1 MGWNLNNFNL
11 DRQIYLLW
19 KEAIQDF
26 SNLTPILGKINYRR
40 ALSVFESI
48 LNSKLYVEKISNK
61 SIFISD
67 NIEEVSAGYDSIWVT
82 SMNSSCWPKPI
93 SFNPMIPIQLQM
105 DLNLPNSSPEMA
117 LSYSKSLMKRIEN
130 SANEVIYSYSR
141 TDMDNVYSS
150 SPLID
155 KYCILKSNKYPNF
168 INYYKKKP
176 NAIEKVIDNPPRYK
190 KRRIKGAINIIN
202 YQSKFPL
209 IAFLIGQLS
218 CEYIKPL
225 SKGISSSDRGIITH
239 RALELIYSGIKRF
252 SGFKPRDNYIRECII
267 KSLDGFFGK
276 TSTSLRILYDLEY
289 NRIKAIADLLLIT
302 DANRSDFSI
311 QSVEEDNSL
320 MLSGVAI
327 NCRSDRIDKLDDG
340 KHIIIDYKTGA
351 SSNINS
357 WFKDRPHDI
366 QLPLYA
372 LIDRERVDAL
382 INVNLKPNDI
392 QYKGISKKE
401 IDIPNIKK
409 ILTNDEWDLV
419 VSSWEDNINLL
430 VNEFV
435 NGDTRINSD
444 EINTIDDY
452 YLPLVR
458 FSQNYHE

>member
-1 MGWNLNNFNL
+1 M
-11 DRQIYLLW
+11 
-19 KEAIQDF
+19 
-26 SNLTPILGKINYRR
+26 
-40 ALSVFESI
+40 
-48 LNSKLYVEKISNK
+48 
-61 SIFISD
+61 
-67 NIEEVSAGYDSIWVT
+67 
-82 SMNSSCWPKPI
+82 
-93 SFNPMIPIQLQM
+93 
-105 DLNLPNSSPEMA
+105 
-117 LSYSKSLMKRIEN
+117 
-130 SANEVIYSYSR
+130 
-141 TDMDNVYSS
+141 
-150 SPLID
+150 
-155 KYCILKSNKYPNF
+155 
-168 INYYKKKP
+168 
-176 NAIEKVIDNPPRYK
+176 
-190 KRRIKGAINIIN
+190 
-202 YQSKFPL
+202 
-209 IAFLIGQLS
+209 
-218 CEYIKPL
+218 
-225 SKGISSSDRGIITH
+225 
-239 RALELIYSGIKRF
+239 
-252 SGFKPRDNYIRECII
+252 
-267 KSLDGFFGK
+267 
-276 TSTSLRILYDLEY
+276 
-289 NRIKAIADLLLIT
+289 LLIT

-320 MLSGVAI
+320 ILSGVAI

-392 QYKGISKKE
+392 QYKGISKKG

-419 VSSWEDNINLL
+419 LSSWEDNINLL